1 MIRQPTEATSN
12 GTPFTHT
19 TLSRTAKTNAP
30 LALPMRPAAKADGHD
45 TQRLIDEAVPGVAT
59 LFEDITV
66 GGEHPVRE
74 PVGAHELHTF
84 STGLSSGHF
93 GGIGSKVMLSGISR
107 ARELCHPA

>member
-1 MIRQPTEATSN
+1 
-12 GTPFTHT
+12 
-19 TLSRTAKTNAP
+19 
-30 LALPMRPAAKADGHD
+30 MRPAAQADGHD
-45 TQRLIDEAVPGVAT
+45 TPRLIDEAVPGVAT
-59 LFEDITV
+59 LIEDITV

-74 PVGAHELHTF
+74 PVVAHELHTF